1 MIKKLFAIGLF
12 SSCSFLGFSQSEIL
26 DWSTYLTWIGQNHP
40 VTKQAQL
47 TADIG
52 RASVLSARGLFDPVA
67 FASVNEKQYN
77 EISYYNRQVGG
88 IDILTH
94 GGVSF
99 HGTFE
104 RNSGV
109 YLNPEK
115 TVPEAG
121 LFSTGVRVNLGQGLL
136 IDERRRALWQAKAF
150 REQSLEEQKIL
161 LNNLYLQAASSYWQ
175 WSAAY
180 ENVLALERGLAVSM
194 ERFDGVRRSFFEG
207 ELPAIDTVEAYA
219 QMQSI
224 LFRLRD
230 QQNNLFAFRQ
240 LVETF
245 LWNEEG
251 YPLELN
257 ENVLPQLLQV
267 DIEEGNVSLADVDQH
282 PSLLRMDQQIKVLD
296 IERRWKAE
304 KLRPIL
310 FVQYNLLTTEFGNFE
325 GHGFFE
331 NNYTLG
337 GGFVFPL
344 FLRKERGDLRIA
356 KARLEQT
363 SLERELTQLRLRN
376 ALEAELTSLRI
387 VKDQVNIFT
396 DNVNNLRLL
405 LEGEQ
410 RRFNIGESTIFLL
423 NMRETTLIDGVLTLN
438 RTRSQEKINEA
449 KVRHAAG
456 SAWQVFFN

>member
-1 MIKKLFAIGLF
+1 MIKRSLAVVLF
-12 SSCSFLGFSQSEIL
+12 SCFSFPGFSQSEIL
-26 DWSTYLTWIGQNHP
+26 DWSTYLNWIGQHHP

-67 FASVNEKQYN
+67 FASINEKQYN
-77 EISYYNRQVGG
+77 EISYYNRQVAGV
-88 IDILTH
+88 DIPTH

-99 HGTFE
+99 HGTME

-115 TVPEAG
+115 TVPDAG
-121 LFSTGVRVNLGQGLL
+121 LFSTGVRLNLGQGLL
-136 IDERRRALWQAKAF
+136 IDQRRRALWQAKAF
-150 REQSLEEQKIL
+150 RQQTLEEQKIQ
-161 LNNLYLQAASSYWQ
+161 LNNLYLQAAAAYWQ

-180 ENVLALERGLAVSM
+180 ANFLALERGLAVSM
-194 ERFDGVRRSFFEG
+194 ERFEGVRSSFYVG

-219 QMQSI
+219 QMQNI
-224 LFRLRD
+224 LFRLRE
-230 QQNNLFAFRQ
+230 QENNLYALRQ
-240 LVETF
+240 QVETF

-251 YPLELN
+251 MPMEIN
-257 ENVLPQLLQV
+257 ENVFPQPLDTEL
-267 DIEEGNVSLADVDQH
+267 NNFNASLADLEEH
-282 PSLLRMDQQIKVLD
+282 PNLLSIDRQIDILN

-304 KLRPIL
+304 QLRPVL
-310 FVQYNLLTTEFGNFE
+310 FVQYNLLTQEFGNFE

-331 NNYTLG
+331 NNYSLG
-337 GGFVFPL
+337 GGFIFPL

-356 KARLEQT
+356 KAQLEQT
-363 SLERELTQLRLRN
+363 SLERDFTQVRLRN
-376 ALEAELTSLRI
+376 QFKAELNSLRI
-387 VKDQVNIFT
+387 VQDQVNIFT
-396 DNVNNLRLL
+396 DNVKNLRLL

-410 RRFNIGESTIFLL
+410 KRFDIGESSIFLI
-423 NMRETTLIDGVLTLN
+423 NARETTLIDGILTLN